1 MQSKDDVNISEVCQ
15 QTGVAAV
22 TLRAWER
29 RYGIIKPKR
38 TPKGHRL
45 YTQANIEEIKQIVNW
60 LNRGVAI
67 SKVAELLIAGE
78 SPSQLRSKDESWQQ
92 LQQEVLSTL
101 AALKQRSLN
110 SLFEKLSKL
119 MPFANL
125 CENIYQPLLPQ
136 LMARWQSKP
145 LGYQLEQQ
153 LWQQCWQRQ
162 ITVLTWRADKQKPR
176 ANCCLVNLGTQDLA
190 LDYWL
195 FYAFLVQSGIQVD
208 AINQIDDLSALP
220 RLRKALD
227 HPLIIFGDN
236 KIVPR
241 EIEQIV
247 KTEVLSH
254 KATIVIGRVADIHQ
268 DTFTNMAI
276 DHVGGDAITCWKS
289 TDYQSWIERVISK
302 K

>member
-45 YTQANIEEIKQIVNW
+45 YTPANIEEIKQIVNW

-78 SPSQLRSKDESWQQ
+78 TPSQVGSKDESWQQ

-101 AALKQRSLN
+101 IALKQRSLN
-110 SLFEKLSKL
+110 GLFEKLSKS
-119 MPFANL
+119 MPFTNL
-125 CENIYQPLLPQ
+125 CENIYQPLLHQ

-162 ITVLTWRADKQKPR
+162 ITVLTWRADKQKSR
-176 ANCCLVNLGTQDLA
+176 ANCCLVNLDRQDSA

-195 FYAFLVQSGIQVD
+195 FYALLLQSGIQVD
-208 AINQIDDLSALP
+208 AINQVDDLSALP
-220 RLRKALD
+220 RLRNSLD

-236 KIVPR
+236 KIVTR
-241 EIEQIV
+241 EIEQVV
-247 KTEVLSH
+247 KTKVLSH
-254 KATIVIGRVADIHQ
+254 KDTIVIGRVADIHQ
-268 DTFTNMAI
+268 DVFTNMAI
-276 DHVGGDAITCWKS
+276 DHVGGDAITCWQS
-289 TDYQSWIERVISK
+289 ACYQSWIERVISK
-302 K
+302 